1 MAEFMYAD
9 RIPAEILA
17 WGNELAQIRRDIH
30 QHPELGFDTSR
41 TCGVIATKLSEWG
54 VEFDDKL
61 VEGGVI
67 AVVNGNAPGP
77 TVALRAD
84 MDALAMPDESEN
96 AWRSETS
103 QRCHACGHD
112 GHVTWLLGALRALH
126 AHPDFPGRVLAVF
139 QPAEEIG
146 RGARSVVA
154 AGVLEKY
161 KPLEIYGAHASPVF
175 PKGQIGIQAGPVQ
188 ASCDFFY
195 ITLKG
200 RGAHAARPHT
210 TLDPIPTAALLSES
224 LQTIVS
230 RKVNPI
236 EPAVLSI
243 CAVQAGNLRAPNVI
257 PNELQLSG
265 TIRTFNPEVRA
276 LIETEMR
283 RMTEHIALAQ
293 GLGHEVRIDH
303 LTPPL
308 INSPVCADRLFV
320 PMRRS
325 VSLSVFSDRDAPSP
339 CRCRWPGKTSP
350 NMPIEFPAFRLISA
364 WPMKPIRLPF
374 TTRSSTSMTRF
385 CRWPSASSQ
394 KLPAADSPS

>member
-1 MAEFMYAD
+1 
-9 RIPAEILA
+9 
-17 WGNELAQIRRDIH
+17 
-30 QHPELGFDTSR
+30 
-41 TCGVIATKLSEWG
+41 
-54 VEFDDKL
+54 
-61 VEGGVI
+61 
-67 AVVNGNAPGP
+67 
-77 TVALRAD
+77 
-84 MDALAMPDESEN
+84 MPDESEN

-112 GHVTWLLGALRALH
+112 GHVTWLLGAVRALH

-308 INSPVCADRLFV
+308 INSPVCADAAKRVAQRLFGPGCPQPV
-320 PMRRS
+320 PMSMAGEDFAEYANRIPGIQTYIGMADETHQAAIHNPKFDFNDEILPLAVCFLSEIARS
-325 VSLSVFSDRDAPSP
+325 
-339 CRCRWPGKTSP
+339 
-350 NMPIEFPAFRLISA
+350 RLTE
-364 WPMKPIRLPF
+364 L
-374 TTRSSTSMTRF
+374 TH
-385 CRWPSASSQ
+385 
-394 KLPAADSPS
+394 

>member
-67 AVVNGNAPGP
+67 GVVNGNAPGP

-112 GHVTWLLGALRALH
+112 GHVTWLLGAVRALH

-146 RGARSVVA
+146 RGARSVLA

-308 INSPVCADRLFV
+308 INSPVCADAAKRVASRLFGPGCPQPV
-320 PMRRS
+320 PMSMAGEDFAEYANRIPGIQTYIGMADETHQAAIHNPKFDFNDEILPLAVCFLSEIARS
-325 VSLSVFSDRDAPSP
+325 
-339 CRCRWPGKTSP
+339 
-350 NMPIEFPAFRLISA
+350 RLTE
-364 WPMKPIRLPF
+364 L
-374 TTRSSTSMTRF
+374 TH
-385 CRWPSASSQ
+385 
-394 KLPAADSPS
+394 

>member
-1 MAEFMYAD
+1 ML
-9 RIPAEILA
+9 PAC
-17 WGNELAQIRRDIH
+17 W
-30 QHPELGFDTSR
+30 
-41 TCGVIATKLSEWG
+41 K
-54 VEFDDKL
+54 
-61 VEGGVI
+61 
-67 AVVNGNAPGP
+67 
-77 TVALRAD
+77 
-84 MDALAMPDESEN
+84 
-96 AWRSETS
+96 
-103 QRCHACGHD
+103 
-112 GHVTWLLGALRALH
+112 
-126 AHPDFPGRVLAVF
+126 
-139 QPAEEIG
+139 
-146 RGARSVVA
+146 
-154 AGVLEKY
+154 KY

-283 RMTEHIALAQ
+283 RMTEHIALA
-293 GLGHEVRIDH
+293 
-303 LTPPL
+303 
-308 INSPVCADRLFV
+308 
-320 PMRRS
+320 
-325 VSLSVFSDRDAPSP
+325 
-339 CRCRWPGKTSP
+339 
-350 NMPIEFPAFRLISA
+350 
-364 WPMKPIRLPF
+364 
-374 TTRSSTSMTRF
+374 
-385 CRWPSASSQ
+385 
-394 KLPAADSPS
+394 